1 MTEKIGMED
10 GLVGRIMV
18 WGFCKHEFV
27 VFVESVEEHPLQD
40 MAEMEQAL
48 QGDEEGGGSGGGR
61 GL

>member
-1 MTEKIGMED
+1 MED
-10 GLVGRIMV
+10 GLVGRIVV

-40 MAEMEQAL
+40 MAEVEQAL
-48 QGDEEGGGSGGGR
+48 QGDEDGGGSGGGR

>member
-1 MTEKIGMED
+1 MED
-10 GLVGRIMV
+10 GLVGWILV

-27 VFVESVEEHPLQD
+27 IFVELVEEHPLQD

-48 QGDEEGGGSGGGR
+48 QGDEDSGGSGGER

>member
-1 MTEKIGMED
+1 MED
-10 GLVGRIMV
+10 SLVGRIMV
-18 WGFCKHEFV
+18 WGFCKHKFV

-48 QGDEEGGGSGGGR
+48 QRDEDGRGSGGGR